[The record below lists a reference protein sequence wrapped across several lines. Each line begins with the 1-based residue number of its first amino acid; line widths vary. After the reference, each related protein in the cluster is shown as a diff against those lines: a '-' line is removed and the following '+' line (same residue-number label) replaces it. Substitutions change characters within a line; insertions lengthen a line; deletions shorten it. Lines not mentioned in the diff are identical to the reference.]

1 MFHSKS
7 KSNKIKEKEEEKVS
21 YPVSEKSFRLKKT
34 NSVNFSSMD
43 STKENINLKLI
54 TNGKISN
61 LLYDSENDD
70 KIVNI
75 SKLEEDSY
83 PYPDDRR
90 NQYDNKYIIEGSDL
104 DVVIGNI
111 NENDNTKPIIN
122 ISNLESPINYQND
135 LKNINIIS
143 TKDNSLNKLDNSM
156 NSNIIDGQKNDTEN
170 SSNITI
176 NKIKKENIVTDEPF
190 KTKRKSCVKRTFHL
204 FLKIIFLMKI
214 FIIFAFF
221 IFCIIKMLI
230 NNKH

>member
-21 YPVSEKSFRLKKT
+21 YPVNEKSFRLTKT
-34 NSVNFSSMD
+34 NSVNFSNMD

-70 KIVNI
+70 KIINI

-83 PYPDDRR
+83 PYPDDKKM
-90 NQYDNKYIIEGSDL
+90 QYDNKYITEGSDL
-104 DVVIGNI
+104 DAVIGNI
-111 NENDNTKPIIN
+111 NENDNIKPIIN

-135 LKNINIIS
+135 LKNINIIN

-156 NSNIIDGQKNDTEN
+156 NSNKIDGQKIDTEN
-170 SSNITI
+170 SSNKTI
-176 NKIKKENIVTDEPF
+176 NKIKKDNIVTDEPF
-190 KTKRKSCVKRTFHL
+190 KTKRKSCFKRIIYL
-204 FLKIIFLMKI
+204 FLKIMFLVKI
-214 FIIFAFF
+214 IIIFALF
-221 IFCIIKMLI
+221 IFCIIKML